1 MQADVERLLA
11 QLFVD
16 GELRERFLLDPMQVA
31 REFGLSPAESEAV
44 ARMPTQDLQVA
55 SRSYERK
62 RHGKGM
68 HSRFARLR
76 RWTRNLFFKLSIC

>member
-16 GELRERFLLDPMQVA
+16 GELRERFLLHPMQVA
-31 REFGLSPAESEAV
+31 GEFGLSPSECDAV
-44 ARMPTQDLQVA
+44 AKLPTQDLLAA

-62 RHGKGM
+62 RHGKQMPGKLAG
-68 HSRFARLR
+68 FK
-76 RWTRNLFFKLSIC
+76 RWTRRFFNTK

>member
-16 GELRERFLLDPMQVA
+16 GELRERFLLNPTQIAV
-31 REFGLSPAESEAV
+31 EFGLSPAECEAV
-44 ARMPTQDLQVA
+44 AKMPTQDLLAA

-62 RHGKGM
+62 RQGKQRSG
-68 HSRFARLR
+68 RLAGLK
-76 RWTRNLFFKLSIC
+76 RWTRRLFHTN

>member
-16 GELRERFLLDPMQVA
+16 EELRERFLLDPTQIA
-31 REFGLSPAESEAV
+31 AESGLSPAECEAV
-44 ARMPTQDLQVA
+44 AKMPTQDLLAA

-62 RHGKGM
+62 RQGKHTHGK
-68 HSRFARLR
+68 FAGLR
-76 RWTRNLFFKLSIC
+76 RWIRHLFPSARQ